1 MQWGECSHTSHLT
14 WLGRIGAGTD
24 GGADLASHVSTC
36 VFCKRRFILLLRTSY
51 LEIYFMIVQ
60 LDNIMILTF
69 DTFMPIQC
77 QCFQIIRLFT
87 KTCIVFVVLF
97 KICFIAYIYLSIFI
111 YLSESLA
118 WACCSLVLGFAASWI
133 ITLSSCPSIQPW
145 ERGEVLI
152 TFRRLYV
159 CSYL

>member
-1 MQWGECSHTSHLT
+1 MQPHLT
-14 WLGRIGAGTD
+14 WLGRM
-24 GGADLASHVSTC
+24 GADLSSHVSTC
-36 VFCKRRFILLLRTSY
+36 VFCKCRFILLLRTSY
-51 LEIYFMIVQ
+51 LEIDFMMVQ

-77 QCFQIIRLFT
+77 QYFQIIRLFT

-118 WACCSLVLGFAASWI
+118 WACCSLVLGFTASWI

-145 ERGEVLI
+145 EKSVDNIQKTLCMFLLVRAALVG
-152 TFRRLYV
+152 
-159 CSYL
+159 

>member
-1 MQWGECSHTSHLT
+1 MAINQNITVICPEVGLKDIFWTPPKWGECREILRHCCSHTSHLT
-14 WLGRIGAGTD
+14 WLGRMGAGT
-24 GGADLASHVSTC
+24 GGG
-36 VFCKRRFILLLRTSY
+36 FICK
-51 LEIYFMIVQ
+51 
-60 LDNIMILTF
+60 
-69 DTFMPIQC
+69 
-77 QCFQIIRLFT
+77 QIILLFT

-111 YLSESLA
+111 YLSESHSLA
-118 WACCSLVLGFAASWI
+118 WACCSLVLGFSSSWI

-152 TFRRLYV
+152 TFRRLYL